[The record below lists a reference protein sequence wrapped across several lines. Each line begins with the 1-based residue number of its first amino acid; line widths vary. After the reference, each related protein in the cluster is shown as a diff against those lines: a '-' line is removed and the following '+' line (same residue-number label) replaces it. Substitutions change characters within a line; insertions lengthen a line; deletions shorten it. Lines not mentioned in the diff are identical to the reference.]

1 MTWLSVATAS
11 SPASGLKQSELMC
24 CGSGADRVAISR
36 PVAGSMSWT
45 VQADRAMA
53 SIRLSREKA
62 RGPGIGSKRSRG
74 ITKPGAQEPTCQKRY
89 LSCSLVTSHCP
100 SGLNATPHD
109 PGAAFRNCQTGAVVL
124 EVKSQTLA
132 PSVNLQLP
140 PAAQRP
146 VGLRAMFC
154 CRGAQLSST

>member
-1 MTWLSVATAS
+1 MVWLLVATARC
-11 SPASGLKQSELMC
+11 PASGLKQSELII
-24 CGSGADRVAISR
+24 CGSGADSVAISF
-36 PVAGSMSWT
+36 PVADSMSCT

-62 RGPGIGSKRSRG
+62 SGPGPGSTRSRG
-74 ITKPGAQEPTCQKRY
+74 ISKPGVQEPTCQKRY

-109 PGAAFRNCQTGAVVL
+109 PGSVFRNCQTGVVVP

-146 VGLRAMFC
+146 LGLSA
-154 CRGAQLSST
+154 